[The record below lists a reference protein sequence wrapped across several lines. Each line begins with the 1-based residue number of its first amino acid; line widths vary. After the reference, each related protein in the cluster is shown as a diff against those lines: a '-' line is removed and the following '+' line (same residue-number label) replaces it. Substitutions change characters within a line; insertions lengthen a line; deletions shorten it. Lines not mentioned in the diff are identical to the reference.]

1 MEQGEKR
8 RVDVSSSKLDIGEG
22 PGKGEANLIIS
33 REGAFPRNLIIFFF
47 LSFFFLNR
55 GRSCHSE
62 SPRLFCKQAKIN
74 SPLVEDK

>member
-47 LSFFFLNR
+47 LSFFF
-55 GRSCHSE
+55 
-62 SPRLFCKQAKIN
+62 K
-74 SPLVEDK
+74 